1 MRAASRLTFHQCQ
14 RSTLGSRRKHD
25 TPSARFSFSGLPG
38 HRYRERGRP
47 ALRTLPE
54 FEVVAVSARRK
65 ESAQQAAEKFGIPD
79 AYDDAHDLIKD
90 PDVDLVAVLTPTS
103 QRVPLVK
110 AAIEASKDVYSEW
123 PLTTR
128 TADSEE
134 LLALAEAKGVRH
146 VVGLQRRQGPAARYA
161 RDLVAQGYVGDVR
174 AARISVGVDAFPPV
188 MPERVAWTFDV
199 DAFTH
204 VLSIYGGHFLDVLFQ
219 IVGPPKDLTAITET
233 QFPELTVLETGK
245 TVPSAKPDEVM
256 AIGTVLPVSPGR
268 LARRER
274 AGPGPPIRRV
284 CPRQGQRHQRGD
296 HVRRRRTAASPDR
309 PDPAV
314 VRAVLGIE
322 MGAPHRLGGPPRAT
336 CGSPTRTP
344 HCYTGHSDAAVTQGR
359 QPGRRAGH
367 DRPGPLRRLATR
379 RWRCFALKSLR

>member
-1 MRAASRLTFHQCQ
+1 MSAQAIRVGIIGTGFWASY
-14 RSTLGSRRKHD
+14 
-25 TPSARFSFSGLPG
+25 G
-38 HRYRERGRP
+38 HIP

-65 ESAQQAAEKFGIPD
+65 ESAQQAAEKFGIPH
-79 AYDDAHDLIKD
+79 AYEDAHDLIKD

-110 AAIEASKDVYSEW
+110 AAIEAGKDVYSEW

-128 TADSEE
+128 TSDSEE

-146 VVGLQRRQGPAARYA
+146 VVGLQRRQGPAVRYA

-188 MPERVAWTFDV
+188 MPEKVAWTFDV

-219 IVGPPKDLTAITET
+219 IVGPPKDLTAIVET

-245 TVPSAKPDEVM
+245 TVSSAKPDEVM
-256 AIGTVLPVSPGR
+256 AIGTLENGGLFSVQLEGAQKFPTGLQIDITGTEGVLRLTNDRAFENAEDNTVHGVNGDSGNGATLAVLPVPEEYRSLPDASLDESVQD
-268 LARRER
+268 LAHLYAAFARDKATGTSE
-274 AGPGPPIRRV
+274 ATTFEDAV
-284 CPRQGQRHQRGD
+284 RQHHLID
-296 HVRRRRTAASPDR
+296 RTQQASEEFS
-309 PDPAV
+309 A
-314 VRAVLGIE
+314 
-322 MGAPHRLGGPPRAT
+322 
-336 CGSPTRTP
+336 
-344 HCYTGHSDAAVTQGR
+344 
-359 QPGRRAGH
+359 
-367 DRPGPLRRLATR
+367 
-379 RWRCFALKSLR
+379 

>member
-1 MRAASRLTFHQCQ
+1 MSAQAIRVGIIGAGFWASY
-14 RSTLGSRRKHD
+14 
-25 TPSARFSFSGLPG
+25 G
-38 HRYRERGRP
+38 HIP

-65 ESAQQAAEKFGIPD
+65 ESARQAAEEFGVPH
-79 AYDDAHDLIKD
+79 AYDNAHELIKD

-110 AAIEASKDVYSEW
+110 AAIEAGKDVYSEW

-146 VVGLQRRQGPAARYA
+146 VVGLQRRQGPAARYV

-219 IVGPPKDLTAITET
+219 IVGPPKDLTAIVET
-233 QFPELTVLETGK
+233 HFPELTVLETGK
-245 TVPSAKPDEVM
+245 TVPSAKPDEVL
-256 AIGTVLPVSPGR
+256 AIGTLENGGLFSVQLEGAQKFPTGLQIDITGTKGVLRLTNDRAFENTEDNTIHGVNGDSDNASALAVLPVPEEYRSLPDASLDESVQD
-268 LARRER
+268 LAHLYAAFARDKANGTTE
-274 AGPGPPIRRV
+274 ATTFADAV
-284 CPRQGQRHQRGD
+284 RQHHLIDRIQRSSEEFS
-296 HVRRRRTAASPDR
+296 A
-309 PDPAV
+309 
-314 VRAVLGIE
+314 
-322 MGAPHRLGGPPRAT
+322 
-336 CGSPTRTP
+336 
-344 HCYTGHSDAAVTQGR
+344 
-359 QPGRRAGH
+359 
-367 DRPGPLRRLATR
+367 
-379 RWRCFALKSLR
+379 